1 VAVPVSNEE
10 RLFSLVLAL
19 LATETGLTKADVLSS
34 VQGYRQR
41 YRPGG
46 NNASLERQF
55 ERDKDD
61 VRELG
66 VRIET
71 IEHGA
76 DAGAA
81 QFTRYRIPKG
91 GYELPRDVRFTPQEV
106 ALLNL
111 ASLVWRE
118 GVQSGQSRRAITKL
132 RSLGIEADEPLLAYA
147 PRLRARE
154 AAFEPLSEAIDRHQV
169 VRFDYLKP
177 GQEQAEARELEP
189 LALVQFGGRWHVT
202 GLDRHR
208 GGERRTFLLSR
219 IIGPVRVRTE
229 RFDPPPGDHAGAAL
243 AALREFADQHLAVI
257 RPEPG
262 TDAAVRLRGRG
273 HPRDDGAIEL
283 HYADEALLADEL
295 AGYGPELVVEQPPA
309 LAAAVRDRLVA
320 VAAAHRGRRR

>member
-1 VAVPVSNEE
+1 MALAVSNEE

-19 LATETGLTKADVLSS
+19 LATETGLTKTDILST

-46 NNASLERQF
+46 DNASLERQF

-81 QFTRYRIPKG
+81 QFTRYRIPRV
-91 GYELPRDVRFTPQEV
+91 GYELPQDVRFTPQEI

-132 RSLGIEADEPLLAYA
+132 RSLGIEADEPLLAYT

-154 AAFEPLSEAIDRHQV
+154 AAFDPLSDAIDKHQV

-177 GQEQAEARELEP
+177 GQERPEERELEP
-189 LALVQFGGRWHVT
+189 LALVQFGGRWLVSGH
-202 GLDRHR
+202 DRHR

-219 IIGPVRVRTE
+219 IIGKVRVRTE
-229 RFDPPPGDHAGAAL
+229 RFEPPPGDHAAEAV
-243 AALREFADQHLAVI
+243 AALRDFAEQHVAVV
-257 RPEPG
+257 RTEPG
-262 TDAAVRLRGRG
+262 TDAAVRLRARGRL
-273 HPRDDGAIEL
+273 RDDGALEL
-283 HYADEALLADEL
+283 HYSDEALLADEL
-295 AGYGPELVVEQPPA
+295 AAFGPELVVEAPPE
-309 LAAAVRDRLVA
+309 LAGAVRDRLLA
-320 VAAAHRGRRR
+320 VGAAHRGRRQ

>member
-1 VAVPVSNEE
+1 MADAVSNEE

-19 LATETGLTKADVLSS
+19 LATETGLTKADILST

-41 YRPGG
+41 YRAGG
-46 NNASLERQF
+46 DNASLERQF

-71 IEHGA
+71 LEHGA

-91 GYELPRDVRFTPQEV
+91 GYELPKDVRFTPQEV

-111 ASLVWRE
+111 AALVWRE
-118 GVQSGQSRRAITKL
+118 GAQSGQSRRAITKL

-147 PRLRARE
+147 PRLNARE
-154 AAFEPLSEAIDRHQV
+154 PAFAPLSEAIDRHQV

-177 GQEQAEARELEP
+177 GDERAGAREIEP
-189 LALVQFGGRWHVT
+189 LALVRFGGRWHVT
-202 GLDRHR
+202 GLDHDR
-208 GGERRTFLLSR
+208 GERRTFLLSR
-219 IIGPVRVRTE
+219 VVGLVRVTQQ

-243 AALREFADQHLAVI
+243 DSLREFAAAHLAVI
-257 RPEPG
+257 RVEPG

-273 HPRDDGAIEL
+273 SMREDGAIAL
-283 HYADEALLADEL
+283 HYPDPALLADEL
-295 AGYGPELVVEQPPA
+295 ASFGPELVVEAPPE
-309 LAAAVRDRLVA
+309 LARAVRDRLLA
-320 VAAAHRGRRR
+320 VARDHRERRRR